1 LEIQVRKQFVLL
13 IAGLALAVSACTP
26 PEQNPA
32 AEQEAAPVLVH
43 SRGTVFAVTREYN
56 AITIQHEPIP
66 EYTMPAMT
74 MEFTVDEASRLDGIE
89 AGDRVAFVLSGG
101 LDIQSIEKVEA
112 E

>member
-1 LEIQVRKQFVLL
+1 
-13 IAGLALAVSACTP
+13 
-26 PEQNPA
+26 
-32 AEQEAAPVLVH
+32 
-43 SRGTVFAVTREYN
+43 
-56 AITIQHEPIP
+56 
-66 EYTMPAMT
+66 MT